1 MLNGVSYTMHTN
13 RDGTSVGYEE
23 LYEAFLDLERVRH
36 REAESRQVAETL
48 LAGLHDLTAATTA
61 QDGLNRVL
69 RTLRDTGGFSAVF
82 VLVEEANNV
91 FKALSS
97 TKAVFEGTFWRTG
110 PVFERLLGRMKPLV
124 LSEPGEAFEWRGQ
137 SAAVLEEAGAA
148 VHAPFAFGR
157 VRAILTC
164 VRKQRGACTPADAK
178 LLAQLMP
185 LLEQTLLTMRRMD
198 ELRVAKAALHAKS
211 CALEST
217 VQETQLMAYT
227 DYLTELPNRRG
238 FFEAGAKE
246 IRRAERYT
254 RPLSLVVM
262 DLDHFK
268 QVNDVYGHDIGDQVL
283 IQLGQKCQNRLR
295 EHDVLARL
303 GGEEFAVLL
312 PETELFEAR
321 QVAEELRKE
330 IATAQLVS
338 CLAPGHVTMS
348 LGVCEL
354 AAQETV
360 LAEMLKRGDRA
371 LYSAKEAGRNQVR
384 FE

>member
-1 MLNGVSYTMHTN
+1 MHTN
-13 RDGTSVGYEE
+13 RGGTGVGYEE
-23 LYEAFLDLERVRH
+23 LYEAFLDLERVRR
-36 REAESRQVAETL
+36 REAESRQVAEIL

-61 QDGLNRVL
+61 QDGLDSVL
-69 RTLRDTGGFSAVF
+69 RTLRDTGGFAAVF
-82 VLVEEANNV
+82 VLVEEAHNV

-110 PVFERLLGRMKPLV
+110 TVFERLLERMKPLI
-124 LSEPGEAFEWRGQ
+124 LSEPGKVPEWRGQ

-164 VRKQRGACTPADAK
+164 VRHQRGACATADAK

-211 CALEST
+211 CALETT
-217 VQETQLMAYT
+217 VQENQLMART
-227 DYLTELPNRRG
+227 DYLTELPNRRA

-246 IRRAERYT
+246 IRRAERYA
-254 RPLSLVVM
+254 RPLSLLLM

-268 QVNDVYGHDIGDQVL
+268 QINDVHGHDIGDQVL
-283 IQLGQKCQNRLR
+283 IQLGQLCRVRLR

-312 PETELFEAR
+312 PETELYEAR

-330 IATAQLVS
+330 IASAQLVT
-338 CLAPGHVTMS
+338 CLASGQVTMS

-354 AAQETV
+354 AAQETA
-360 LAEMLKRGDRA
+360 LAEMLKRADRA
-371 LYSAKEAGRNQVR
+371 LYSAKQGGRNLVCS
-384 FE
+384 E